1 MISHSSWEIPQG
13 EEFDGLEPVPLTYWE
28 RIIKEIIVT
37 LLSLRELFC
46 VLSHSVMPDS
56 SQPRGL

>member
-1 MISHSSWEIPQG
+1 MILHPSWEIPQG
-13 EEFDGLEPVPLTYWE
+13 EEFAGLEPVPLTYWE
-28 RIIKEIIVT
+28 RIIKEIT
-37 LLSLRELFC
+37 ATFLSLRELLC